1 MNYATL
7 NKQISDIQL
16 AQRDLAPL
24 RAVWLERIVWL
35 HDFLDMFLDRFSE
48 RLIGDRDDSPEW
60 ILYTEKTEEYN
71 NYSRALRN
79 LEYFMSKE
87 RLANG

>member
-1 MNYATL
+1 MNYQAL
-7 NKQISDIQL
+7 NKQISDVLQS
-16 AQRDLAPL
+16 QGDLSPL
-24 RAVWLERIVWL
+24 REAWLNKIQWL

-48 RLIGDRDDSPEW
+48 RVIGDRDNSPEW
-60 ILYTEKTEEYN
+60 ELYSAKTEEYN

-79 LEYFMSKE
+79 LEYFMAKE